1 LLRGDA
7 GAPDP
12 PASRRVCPRKSG
24 HDEGQSGRADEGV
37 HRVLRVHRVLLFVSP
52 SSSGASASS
61 SSEWAEANSPWAPR
75 QAERWFQD
83 VLTDANTA
91 SAAATELIHHARV
104 AEPNSVAE
112 PELRLVLRKTILGQ
126 EKLFPVLTQTV
137 ATLREAGEKLQLLR
151 DFFEDS

>member
-1 LLRGDA
+1 
-7 GAPDP
+7 
-12 PASRRVCPRKSG
+12 
-24 HDEGQSGRADEGV
+24 
-37 HRVLRVHRVLLFVSP
+37 
-52 SSSGASASS
+52 
-61 SSEWAEANSPWAPR
+61 
-75 QAERWFQD
+75 
-83 VLTDANTA
+83 
-91 SAAATELIHHARV
+91 LIHHARV